1 MNDIFQ
7 IRHGGPEDTYR
18 HVGDLGNIIA
28 GDDGVA
34 AIEMEDSQISLNG
47 LNSIIGRGVVIHAG
61 RDDMGKVS
69 KLRTT
74 NYMAYKAFTCTSSCI
89 LEKRKQI
96 FLQ

>member
-1 MNDIFQ
+1 MKDIFQ

-34 AIEMEDSQISLNG
+34 VIEMEDSQISLNG

-69 KLRTT
+69 KAPT
-74 NYMAYKAFTCTSSCI
+74 NIWYTCAFRAFTCTSLSLALTC
-89 LEKRKQI
+89 Q
-96 FLQ
+96 